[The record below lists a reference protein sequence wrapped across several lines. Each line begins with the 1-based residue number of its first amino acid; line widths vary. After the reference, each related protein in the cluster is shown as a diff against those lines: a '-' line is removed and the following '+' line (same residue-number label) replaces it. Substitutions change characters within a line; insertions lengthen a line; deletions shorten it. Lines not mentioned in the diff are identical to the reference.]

1 MPSIYVD
8 WCLPD
13 HCMGYAR
20 YESTC
25 FGTSALHK
33 DGWKWCQMRMGSKR
47 SWIVIWGQSL
57 TAIRLPL
64 SMKKCNVFWLP
75 YWNLLGASRSR
86 RWLQLITCLRC
97 WTCWTDV
104 RQINTY
110 QDCLPRLPEAL
121 LSLAIN
127 PCWLQWKLETK
138 ESWRISWLRTEGW
151 RKAAAWW
158 TAWDVKDVC
167 TFHRFQ

>member
-1 MPSIYVD
+1 
-8 WCLPD
+8 
-13 HCMGYAR
+13 
-20 YESTC
+20 
-25 FGTSALHK
+25 
-33 DGWKWCQMRMGSKR
+33 
-47 SWIVIWGQSL
+47 
-57 TAIRLPL
+57 
-64 SMKKCNVFWLP
+64 
-75 YWNLLGASRSR
+75 
-86 RWLQLITCLRC
+86 LQLITCLRC

-104 RQINTY
+104 RQTNTY
-110 QDCLPRLPEAL
+110 QDCLPEAL